1 VNPTAARSERE
12 RIDEEL
18 AARARAF
25 ARPQTGVAAAPALEV
40 VAFGSGDTRY
50 AIAAPFVRR
59 IERLGRV
66 TPLPGAP
73 AHFAG
78 LMNLHGQLI
87 PLVDLGR
94 LYGAP
99 ACPNA
104 VFAVIVG
111 AARPDVGIVTESI
124 LGMQAGGAHVVDA
137 AALLDD
143 PRLTIGAPTPLAPP
157 PEHDR

>member
-1 VNPTAARSERE
+1 VSTGARRE
-12 RIDEEL
+12 RIEAVL
-18 AARARAF
+18 AMRARAY
-25 ARPQTGVAAAPALEV
+25 AQPQADVAATPTLEV
-40 VAFGSGDTRY
+40 VAFGSGDARY
-50 AIAAPFVRR
+50 AIAAPFVLR

-73 AHFAG
+73 AYFTG

-87 PLVDLGR
+87 PLLDLAR

-104 VFAVIVG
+104 AFAVIVG
-111 AARPDVGIVTESI
+111 SERADIGIVTESI
-124 LGMQAGGAHVVDA
+124 LGMHAGGAQLVDA
-137 AALLDD
+137 AALLAD

-157 PEHDR
+157 REYVR

>member
-1 VNPTAARSERE
+1 
-12 RIDEEL
+12 
-18 AARARAF
+18 
-25 ARPQTGVAAAPALEV
+25 
-40 VAFGSGDTRY
+40 VAFGSGDARY
-50 AIAAPFVRR
+50 AIAAPFVLR

-73 AHFAG
+73 AYFTG

-87 PLVDLGR
+87 PLVDLAC

-111 AARPDVGIVTESI
+111 DERADIGIVTESI
-124 LGMQAGGAHVVDA
+124 FGMHAGGAQLVDA
-137 AALLDD
+137 AALLAD

-157 PEHDR
+157 QEYLR